1 MYRFLV
7 VMVAASA
14 KSGSDNCFGGCKEW
28 LYRVVV
34 VTVVV
39 GA

>member
-1 MYRFLV
+1 M
-7 VMVAASA
+7 VMVGVGV